1 MYYPYDKYIMW
12 IFTTLIN
19 FFTEL
24 ITHLILI
31 FGILGTITGLVLS
44 MIPALKKYSLIITPI
59 SIIILLF
66 GVYQEGKLA
75 NDKEW
80 QAKVV
85 KLEGQLKEAEDKSN
99 KTNTKIVTKLVT
111 QQQVIKEKGDT
122 VIEYVEREVAK
133 HDKECSI
140 PDSAIIAH
148 NTAAK
153 NKSMDEVLT
162 PNSQLKTDEHNKAA
176 NPNKMILPKK

>member
-1 MYYPYDKYIMW
+1 MW
-12 IFTTLIN
+12 IFTTIIN

-24 ITHLILI
+24 LVHLILI
-31 FGILGTITGLVLS
+31 LGILGSLAGLVLS
-44 MIPALKKYSLIITPI
+44 FIPTFKKYSLIILPLGI
-59 SIIILLF
+59 LALLF
-66 GVYQEGKLA
+66 GVYHEGKLA
-75 NDKEW
+75 NEKEW
-80 QAKVV
+80 QARVSSLEE
-85 KLEGQLKEAEDKSN
+85 KLKDAEDKSN

-111 QQQVIKEKGDT
+111 QQKIVKEKGDT
-122 VIEYVEREVAK
+122 VIEYVDREVAK

-140 PDSAIIAH
+140 PESAVIAH

-176 NPNKMILPKK
+176 NPTKMILPKK